1 MSPPPAGIPE
11 ADWLATPASV
21 RTLILAQQQEIQALR
36 QENDELRSQLTALA
50 SELAQLRERIGRS
63 SRNSSKPPSS
73 DGPGFKPPERR
84 KGSGRKRGGQ
94 LGHPGSGP
102 ELLPFERV
110 DEVVEHHPD
119 ACRRCGTLLAGEDP
133 DPLRHQVMEI
143 PPITPLVI
151 EHRLHRLVCP
161 CCSTS
166 TCATLPADVEAS
178 PYGPRLSA
186 LVGLLGSVFPLSF
199 SKTQALLDQLLGVEI
214 SRGAIAKVRE
224 RLSAVLAEPMAQA
237 LEAARQQPVA
247 YVDETGA
254 PTGNADGN
262 NPSGKRGWQWVMV
275 TAAVTVFLQ
284 GLSRSTAAAIE
295 LLGSTFGGIVVSDRF
310 SAYNH
315 LPIQQRQLCW
325 AHLIRDLTAIAE
337 RPGAS
342 AEFGAELLGLQQQLF
357 DHWHR
362 YKHGTIDWHALQ
374 QSCRPI
380 RQAFETTLQ
389 RVVELGYQRGER
401 TPWAKTVRTAQQILQ
416 LADGLWTF
424 LETPGIEPTN
434 NAAER
439 ALRQSVIQR
448 KISHGVQS
456 RQGAICRSRLLTVTT
471 TLRQQGRDVWKF
483 LEQAWIAHHR
493 GGVMPSLL
501 PDPESAAQSTA
512 C

>member
-1 MSPPPAGIPE
+1 MSIPAGIPE

-21 RTLILAQQQEIQALR
+21 RTLILVQQQEIQALR
-36 QENDELRSQLTALA
+36 QENDELRGQLTALA
-50 SELAQLRERIGRS
+50 TELASLPERIGRS

-73 DGPGFKPPERR
+73 DGPGFKPPARR

-94 LGHPGSGP
+94 PGHPGTGP
-102 ELLPFERV
+102 ELLPIERV
-110 DEVVEHHPD
+110 DEMIDHHPD
-119 ACRRCGTLLAGEDP
+119 ACRRCGSLLEGEDP
-133 DPLRHQVMEI
+133 DPLRHQVIEI
-143 PPITPLVI
+143 PPITPVVI

-178 PYGPRLSA
+178 PYGPRLSS

-214 SRGAIAKVRE
+214 SRGAIATIRE
-224 RLSAVLAEPMAQA
+224 RISATLEQPMQEALA
-237 LEAARQQPVA
+237 LARQQPVA

-389 RVVELGYQRGER
+389 RVVELGAQRGER

-471 TLRQQGRDVWKF
+471 TLRQQGRDVWQF

-501 PDPESAAQSTA
+501 PDP
-512 C
+512 

>member
-1 MSPPPAGIPE
+1 MSTPPSGIPE

-50 SELAQLRERIGRS
+50 SELASLRERIGRS

-73 DGPGFKPPERR
+73 DGPGFKPPVRR
-84 KGSGRKRGGQ
+84 KGSGRKLGGQ
-94 LGHPGSGP
+94 PGHPGSGP
-102 ELLPFERV
+102 ELLPIERV
-110 DEVVEHHPD
+110 DEVVEHHPE
-119 ACRRCGTLLAGEDP
+119 ACRRCGTLLQGEDP
-133 DPLRHQVMEI
+133 APVRHQVIEI

-166 TCATLPADVEAS
+166 TCALLPADVEAS
-178 PYGPRLSA
+178 RYGPRLSA
-186 LVGLLGSVFPLSF
+186 LVGLLGSAFPLSF

-214 SRGAIAKVRE
+214 SRGAIATIRE
-224 RLSAVLAEPMAQA
+224 RISATLEQPMQEALAF
-237 LEAARQQPVA
+237 ARQQPVA

-262 NPSGKRGWQWVMV
+262 NPTGKRGWQWVMV
-275 TAAVTVFLQ
+275 TAVVTVFIQ

-295 LLGSTFGGIVVSDRF
+295 LLGSSFGGIVVSDRF

-315 LPIQQRQLCW
+315 LPSQQRQLCW
-325 AHLIRDLTAIAE
+325 AHLIRDLNAIAE

-342 AEFGAELLGLQQQLF
+342 AEFGAELLDLQRQLF

-362 YKHGTIDWHALQ
+362 YKDGTINWPGLQ
-374 QSCRPI
+374 QRCQPI
-380 RQAFETTLQ
+380 RQAFVATLQ
-389 RVVELGYQRGER
+389 RVVELGVQRGER
-401 TPWAKTVRTAQQILQ
+401 TPWAKTVRTCQQILQ
-416 LADGLWTF
+416 VADALWTF
-424 LETPGIEPTN
+424 LEIRGIEPTN

-471 TLRQQGRDVWKF
+471 SLRQQGRDVWQF
-483 LEQAWIAHHR
+483 LEQAWIAHHH
-493 GGVMPSLL
+493 GGVMPTLL
-501 PDPESAAQSTA
+501 PDP
-512 C
+512 

>member
-1 MSPPPAGIPE
+1 MSTPPAGIPE
-11 ADWLATPASV
+11 ADWLSWPPEA
-21 RTLILAQQQEIQALR
+21 RQFILVQQQEIEQ
-36 QENDELRSQLTALA
+36 LRSQLTALA
-50 SELAQLRERIGRS
+50 SELAQLRERISRS

-84 KGSGRKRGGQ
+84 RGSGRKRGGQ
-94 LGHPGSGP
+94 PGHHGSGP
-102 ELLPFERV
+102 EPLPIERV
-110 DEVVEHHPD
+110 DAVVEHHPD
-119 ACRRCGTLLAGEDP
+119 ACRRCGTLLHGEDP
-133 DPLRHQVMEI
+133 DPLRHQVIEI
-143 PPITPLVI
+143 PPITPVVT
-151 EHRLHRLVCP
+151 EHRLHRLICP

-186 LVGLLGSVFPLSF
+186 LVGLLGSAFPLSF
-199 SKTQALLDQLLGVEI
+199 SKTQALLDQLLGVEM
-214 SRGAIAKVRE
+214 SRGAIAKIRE

-262 NPSGKRGWQWVMV
+262 NPTGKRGWQWVMV
-275 TAAVTVFLQ
+275 TPVVTVFIQ

-295 LLGSTFGGIVVSDRF
+295 LLGSAFGGIVVSDRF

-315 LPIQQRQLCW
+315 LPTQQRQLCW
-325 AHLIRDLTAIAE
+325 AHLMRDLIAISE

-342 AEFGAELLGLQQQLF
+342 AEFGAQLMALQQQLF
-357 DHWHR
+357 GHWHR
-362 YKHGTIDWHALQ
+362 YKDGTIDWPDLQ
-374 QSCRPI
+374 QRCRPI
-380 RQAFETTLQ
+380 RQSFVATLQ
-389 RVVELGYQRGER
+389 QVVTLGVQRGER
-401 TPWAKTVRTAQQILQ
+401 TPWAKTVRTCQQILQ
-416 LADGLWTF
+416 VADALWTF

-456 RQGAICRSRLLTVTT
+456 RQGAICRNRLLTVTT
-471 TLRQQGRDVWKF
+471 TLRQQARDVWQF

-493 GGVMPSLL
+493 GGVVPSLL
-501 PDPESAAQSTA
+501 PEP
-512 C
+512 

>member
-1 MSPPPAGIPE
+1 MSTPPAGIPE
-11 ADWLATPASV
+11 ADWLSWPPEA
-21 RTLILAQQQEIQALR
+21 RQFILVQQQEIEQ
-36 QENDELRSQLTALA
+36 LRSQLTALA

-84 KGSGRKRGGQ
+84 KASGRKRGGQ
-94 LGHPGSGP
+94 PGHPGSGP
-102 ELLPFERV
+102 EPLPIERV

-119 ACRRCGTLLAGEDP
+119 ACRRCGTLLHGEDP
-133 DPLRHQVMEI
+133 DPLRQQVIEI

-166 TCATLPADVEAS
+166 TCATLPADVEVS
-178 PYGPRLSA
+178 HYGPRLSA
-186 LVGLLGSVFPLSF
+186 LVGLLGSAFPLSF
-199 SKTQALLDQLLGVEI
+199 SKTQALLDQLLGVEM
-214 SRGAIAKVRE
+214 SRGAIAKIRE

-254 PTGNADGN
+254 PTGNADGH
-262 NPSGKRGWQWVMV
+262 NPTGKRGWQWVMV
-275 TAAVTVFLQ
+275 TAVVTVFIQ

-315 LPIQQRQLCW
+315 LPTQQRQLCW
-325 AHLIRDLTAIAE
+325 AHLIRDLTAISE

-342 AEFGAELLGLQQQLF
+342 AEFGAELLELQRQLF
-357 DHWHR
+357 GHWHR
-362 YKHGTIDWHALQ
+362 YRDGTIDWPGLQ
-374 QSCRPI
+374 QRCRPI
-380 RQAFETTLQ
+380 RQSFEATLQ
-389 RVVELGYQRGER
+389 RVVELGVQRGER

-416 LADGLWTF
+416 VADALWTF

-456 RQGAICRSRLLTVTT
+456 ASGALCRSRLLTVTT
-471 TLRQQGRDVWKF
+471 TLRQQGRDVWQF

-493 GGVMPSLL
+493 GGEMPSLL
-501 PDPESAAQSTA
+501 PDT
-512 C
+512 

>member
-1 MSPPPAGIPE
+1 MSIPAGIPE

-21 RTLILAQQQEIQALR
+21 RTLILVQQQEIQALR
-36 QENDELRSQLTALA
+36 QENDELRGQLTALA
-50 SELAQLRERIGRS
+50 TELASLRERIGRS

-73 DGPGFKPPERR
+73 DGPGFKPPARR

-94 LGHPGSGP
+94 PGHPGTGP
-102 ELLPFERV
+102 ELLPIERV
-110 DEVVEHHPD
+110 DEMIDHHPD
-119 ACRRCGTLLAGEDP
+119 ACRRCGSLLEGEDP
-133 DPLRHQVMEI
+133 DPLRHQVIEI
-143 PPITPLVI
+143 PPITPVVI

-178 PYGPRLSA
+178 PYGPRLSS

-224 RLSAVLAEPMAQA
+224 RLSAALARPMQEA
-237 LEAARQQPVA
+237 LAFARQQPVA

-262 NPSGKRGWQWVMV
+262 NPTGKRGWQWVMV
-275 TAAVTVFLQ
+275 TAVVTVFIQ

-295 LLGSTFGGIVVSDRF
+295 LLGSSFGGIVVSDRF

-315 LPIQQRQLCW
+315 LPTQQRQLCW

-337 RPGAS
+337 RTGAS
-342 AEFGAELLGLQQQLF
+342 AEFGAQLLGLQQQLF

-362 YKHGTIDWHALQ
+362 YKDGTIDWPALQ

-380 RQAFETTLQ
+380 RQAFEATLQ
-389 RVVELGYQRGER
+389 QVVELGAQRRER
-401 TPWAKTVRTAQQILQ
+401 TPWASTVRTCRKLLKVTGA
-416 LADGLWTF
+416 LWTF
-424 LETPGIEPTN
+424 LEIEGIEPTN

-456 RQGAICRSRLLTVTT
+456 TKGAICRSRLLTVTT
-471 TLRQQGRDVWKF
+471 SLRQQGRDVWQF

-493 GGVMPSLL
+493 GGVMLSLL
-501 PDPESAAQSTA
+501 PKP
-512 C
+512 